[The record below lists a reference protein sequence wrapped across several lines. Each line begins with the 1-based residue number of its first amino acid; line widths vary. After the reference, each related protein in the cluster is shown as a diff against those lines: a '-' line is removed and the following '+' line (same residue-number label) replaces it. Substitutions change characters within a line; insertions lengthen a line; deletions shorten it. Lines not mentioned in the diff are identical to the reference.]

1 MPGTSWD
8 RRDSSAPRD
17 SHRAGR
23 RQPFAK
29 ERSPSVSEEDETTE
43 DDESTADE
51 REREKSR
58 ERERERPREPPAREP
73 AREPEHDS
81 RDRDRDRDRADRGD
95 RDKVRQRRH
104 RDSYAPRDNAPPP
117 MSMPP
122 PPASP
127 PNRRLSLT
135 ERIKGT
141 FSRNKSA
148 SQDTNG
154 PPSPTARRGSSSG
167 GAAASHSSGNGK
179 GSPIPRI
186 REWLDTC
193 NNQHGRHCNGESE
206 ASSGPATFRPQFLI
220 DAADRRLVRAKPEDR
235 YVALSYVWGPGL
247 RHNGQDAPVQLLKA
261 NLEEW
266 TTALPEHNVPQTIAD
281 AIWLARKLGLR
292 HIWIDRLCIVQDDEA
307 VKENHIRHMAYVFA
321 NAYLTIVAAHNDVST
336 GLLPLNPRRPSRPPR
351 VGGPPPGADH
361 NELLRTSRWN
371 TRGWTLQ
378 ELLYSRRAVFFFED
392 TVTWECHCD
401 LWQGATGGGGG
412 SAFARSMA
420 KGKKPEC
427 THRIAPSAYGF
438 QHAGWPDMDEYA
450 RIAADYSARRVTL
463 VDDTLK
469 AFSGI
474 TQVLSRVFPG
484 GFVFGM
490 PLMFLDSAL
499 LWRPQASIRRRA
511 LSRPPFLPSWS
522 WMGWWFDGIR
532 VDLTLWKA
540 AADYVE
546 DTRATSKRGQT
557 VHAKRFQAPSSFRI
571 KPTVI
576 WRLTD
581 RMASVPVPNHGLQ
594 FRELRSRRNASAAL
608 PPGWSRSGAHFVHD
622 SDDDTVFKYPIPV
635 EEPPDDDDAAHAQLP
650 GELAFPGPLLAFN
663 TTSGIFD
670 VDFSV
675 TLSPKDTINP
685 PVAVGNI
692 WGRGRKWIGEFRA
705 HDGWLGIQSSN
716 YDGDEKL
723 EFIAISSVV
732 ERRGSLVFPPDRY
745 AENAD
750 ANGFMEVVNVLW
762 IERIAGVAYR
772 RGIGHVLSRAWEQ
785 HAVDEM
791 EILLG

>member
-1 MPGTSWD
+1 MPSTAWDPRESSVRDRDRDRD
-8 RRDSSAPRD
+8 RRRD
-17 SHRAGR
+17 TRDRKKDYSG
-23 RQPFAK
+23 
-29 ERSPSVSEEDETTE
+29 SEDEDDTTE
-43 DDESTADE
+43 DEDTADE

-58 ERERERPREPPAREP
+58 EREREREQRERE
-73 AREPEHDS
+73 
-81 RDRDRDRDRADRGD
+81 RDRDRDRDRDRGD
-95 RDKVRQRRH
+95 RARQRRH
-104 RDSYAPRDNAPPP
+104 RDSYAPRDNGPPP
-117 MSMPP
+117 PMPP
-122 PPASP
+122 PPAASSP
-127 PNRRLSLT
+127 PSRRMSLT

-148 SQDTNG
+148 NPDGG
-154 PPSPTARRGSSSG
+154 PPSPTARRGSSGASAAG
-167 GAAASHSSGNGK
+167 GGHSSAGGGSSK

-206 ASSGPATFRPQFLI
+206 SSSAPATFRPQFLI
-220 DAADRRLVRAKPEDR
+220 DAADRCLVRAKPEDR

-247 RHNGQDAPVQLLKA
+247 RHNGQDAPVQLLKD
-261 NLEEW
+261 NLDGW
-266 TTALPEHNVPQTIAD
+266 LTALPEHNVPQTISD

-292 HIWIDRLCIVQDDEA
+292 HIWIDRMCIVQDDEA

-321 NAYLTIVAAHNDVST
+321 NAYLTIVAAHNDVNT
-336 GLLPLNPRRPSRPPR
+336 GLLPLNPRRPSRPPTTR
-351 VGGPPPGADH
+351 GGGGGGDH
-361 NELLRTSRWN
+361 NELLLASRWN

-392 TVTWECHCD
+392 AVTWECHCD
-401 LWQGATGGGGG
+401 LWQGAGAGGGNG
-412 SAFARSMA
+412 SAFARAMM

-427 THRIAPSAYGF
+427 TNRIAASAYGF
-438 QHAGWPDMDEYA
+438 QHAAWPDMDEYA
-450 RIAADYSARRVTL
+450 RIAANYSARRVTL
-463 VDDTLK
+463 VDDTLR

-474 TQVLSRVFPG
+474 THVLSRVFPG

-546 DTRATSKRGQT
+546 DTRATGKRGGQ
-557 VHAKRFQAPSSFRI
+557 APLKRFQAPSSFRI
-571 KPTVI
+571 KPTVV
-576 WRLTD
+576 WRLSD
-581 RMASVPVPNHGLQ
+581 RMTHVPVPNTGLQ
-594 FRELRSRRNASAAL
+594 FRELRSRRNAAAAL

-635 EEPPDDDDAAHAQLP
+635 EEPPEEGDYHQPLP
-650 GELAFPGPLLAFN
+650 GELAFPGPLLAFK

-675 TLSPKDTINP
+675 TLSAKDTINP

-692 WGRGRKWIGEFRA
+692 WGRGRRWIGEFRA

-732 ERRGSLVFPPDRY
+732 ERRGSLVFPQDRY
-745 AENAD
+745 EENAD

-772 RGIGHVLSRAWEQ
+772 RGIGHVISKAWEA